1 MSEHDAKTKARP
13 FRPLKGLK
21 ENDVACLETVR
32 GQEQGRLY
40 PLSVGKMTIG
50 RGSSCDVALL
60 DDGVSRHHAK
70 LIVED
75 NGTVTLIDL
84 ESTNGTYLNRGQIER
99 AKVRDGDDIQIG
111 PDVTLRFGFRPR
123 QVLERFVQA
132 SEPDEPTLTSRE
144 LEVARM
150 AAQGRTNAEIGQELG
165 ISPRTVNSHLT
176 KIYDRLDVHSRAAL
190 AVYLIDRKLMARGGR

>member
-1 MSEHDAKTKARP
+1 MADPDDKTRARP

-21 ENDVACLETVR
+21 ADDVACLETVR
-32 GQEQGRLY
+32 GQQRGRLY
-40 PLSVGKMTIG
+40 ALNVGKMTIG
-50 RGSSCDVALL
+50 RGSSCDVALS

-70 LIVED
+70 LVVEE

-84 ESTNGTYLNRGQIER
+84 DSTNGTYLNRGQVER

-111 PDVTLRFGFRPR
+111 PDVTLRFGFRPQR
-123 QVLERFVQA
+123 EVARSVEAEEEDAPVLTA
-132 SEPDEPTLTSRE
+132 RE

-150 AAQGRTNAEIGQELG
+150 AAQGMTNAEIGKGLG

-190 AVYLIDRKLMARGGR
+190 AVFLIERKLMKGPS